1 MMIQN
6 VPDTSSLDYWLNWR
20 VFLCAVWVLTP
31 MIIALFV
38 IWKFEKD
45 SSVETQRPKGSYSEH
60 SEDIW
65 RPSLK
70 QIHPG
75 WLLGFRVLAFCFLL
89 TSNIVRL
96 AFRGFR
102 IYYYYTQW
110 TFTLITI
117 YFGMGSLFSVYGC
130 FQHKKQLSRSTP
142 IDQVAN
148 DAEIRLLL
156 PLLNGENMLFIEKI
170 RPSDSKTLGSC
181 VKLFHII
188 FQTSAGAAVL
198 TDSIYWTVIFPFLS
212 LQDYEMSFV
221 DVHVDHNLLWVYGC
235 FQHKKQLSRS
245 TPIDQVANDAE
256 IRLLLPLLNGENML
270 FIEKIRPSD
279 SKTLGSCVKLF
290 HIIFQTSAGAAVLTD
305 SIYWTVIFPFLSLQD
320 YEMSFVLLLH
330 LVDRKFCYFPM
341 ASPCFYL
348 RRVAISFSRPFNS
361 HGSSVVSVGS
371 IPASSFLCPLCIIR
385 QNQTPIHILKWTFTL
400 ITIYFGMGSLFS
412 VYGCFQHK
420 KQLSRSTP
428 IDQVANDAE
437 IRLLL
442 PLLNG
447 ENMLFIEKIRPSDSK
462 TLGSCVKLFH
472 IIFQTS
478 AGAAVLTDS
487 IYWTV
492 IFPFL
497 SLQDYEMSFMTVNLH
512 TSNLV
517 LLLCDTTLNRLVIT
531 LLFLFAFKMLPSVNH
546 QPKFCLFGC
555 YSAEISLVQ
564 VLLLHLV
571 DRKFCY
577 FPMASPCVYL
587 RRVAISISGPVNSHG
602 SSVVSVGSTPA
613 SSFLC
618 PLCIIRQNQTPI
630 HILK

>member
-117 YFGMGSLFSVYGC
+117 YFRMGSLFSVYGC
-130 FQHKKQLSRSTP
+130 FQHKKQTCFSLR
-142 IDQVAN
+142 
-148 DAEIRLLL
+148 RY
-156 PLLNGENMLFIEKI
+156 I
-170 RPSDSKTLGSC
+170 RPSDSKTL
-181 VKLFHII
+181 
-188 FQTSAGAAVL
+188 A
-198 TDSIYWTVIFPFLS
+198 
-212 LQDYEMSFV
+212 
-221 DVHVDHNLLWVYGC
+221 
-235 FQHKKQLSRS
+235 
-245 TPIDQVANDAE
+245 
-256 IRLLLPLLNGENML
+256 
-270 FIEKIRPSD
+270 
-279 SKTLGSCVKLF
+279 SCVKLF

-341 ASPCFYL
+341 ASPC
-348 RRVAISFSRPFNS
+348 
-361 HGSSVVSVGS
+361 
-371 IPASSFLCPLCIIR
+371 
-385 QNQTPIHILKWTFTL
+385 
-400 ITIYFGMGSLFS
+400 
-412 VYGCFQHK
+412 
-420 KQLSRSTP
+420 
-428 IDQVANDAE
+428 
-437 IRLLL
+437 
-442 PLLNG
+442 
-447 ENMLFIEKIRPSDSK
+447 
-462 TLGSCVKLFH
+462 
-472 IIFQTS
+472 
-478 AGAAVLTDS
+478 
-487 IYWTV
+487 
-492 IFPFL
+492 
-497 SLQDYEMSFMTVNLH
+497 
-512 TSNLV
+512 
-517 LLLCDTTLNRLVIT
+517 
-531 LLFLFAFKMLPSVNH
+531 
-546 QPKFCLFGC
+546 
-555 YSAEISLVQ
+555 
-564 VLLLHLV
+564 
-571 DRKFCY
+571 
-577 FPMASPCVYL
+577 VYL
-587 RRVAISISGPVNSHG
+587 RRVAISISRPFNSHG